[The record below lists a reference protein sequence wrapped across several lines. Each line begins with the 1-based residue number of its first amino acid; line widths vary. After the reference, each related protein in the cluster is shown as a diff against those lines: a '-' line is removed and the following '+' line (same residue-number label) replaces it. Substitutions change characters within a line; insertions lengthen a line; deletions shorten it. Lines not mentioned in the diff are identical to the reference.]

1 MVNILE
7 TESIQTKYPK
17 YYTRRLKML
26 LANKL
31 NEGDSIAVFSP
42 SSPATVTAQRRYLRG
57 KHYLEQKGFKVVEG
71 ELTGKRDF
79 YRSGSIEERTN
90 ELNKLIHNKD
100 VKCIMASIG
109 GMNSN
114 SILPYIDYEELKKNP
129 KIIVGYSDVTAL
141 LLGIYAK
148 TGLVTYYGPAMVA
161 SFGEFPLMPSSWTD
175 EYINWDTQNIS
186 KKSYQNKWITLNT
199 ESVKGRLIGGNLNTM
214 GGIWGSEYMP
224 KINEGDILFI
234 EDSLKDAATI
244 ERSFSLLKG

>member
-114 SILPYIDYEELKKNP
+114 SILPYID
-129 KIIVGYSDVTAL
+129 
-141 LLGIYAK
+141 
-148 TGLVTYYGPAMVA
+148 
-161 SFGEFPLMPSSWTD
+161 
-175 EYINWDTQNIS
+175 
-186 KKSYQNKWITLNT
+186 
-199 ESVKGRLIGGNLNTM
+199 
-214 GGIWGSEYMP
+214 
-224 KINEGDILFI
+224 
-234 EDSLKDAATI
+234 
-244 ERSFSLLKG
+244 